1 MLQTNTNAAAK
12 ITENALQTTDLA
24 WKSINAILNS
34 IVEQLPYIVA
44 GLLVLGL
51 FFIISKFFK
60 FVFWS
65 ASGRTKLDYRLR
77 ILFSRVV
84 GFAIIVLGIFTALTI
99 IVPSF
104 KFGDLIA
111 GLGFTSFV
119 VGFAT
124 KDILNNLLSGILILW
139 KQPFHIGDYLFINKF
154 QGKVEH
160 IGVRATRLRADDGEQ
175 ILIPNGD
182 MYSNALIVR
191 GAGAERRMN
200 LTLSVGYE
208 TDITEAKNTIEKAMQ
223 SVAGVVEDPT
233 PAVYVR
239 DLTSDG
245 INLGVY
251 FWIRTNETKP
261 LEVFDRVATKIKT
274 FLTKNKVEIYPPST
288 LIVHNVLPEQALLE
302 TDEEIKEQEKKEI
315 I

>member
-1 MLQTNTNAAAK
+1 MLQSNTNASAK
-12 ITENALQTTDLA
+12 IIENASQTTGLVWSSIDDIS
-24 WKSINAILNS
+24 KSIIQ
-34 IVEQLPYIVA
+34 QLPYVVA
-44 GLLVLGL
+44 GLIVLGL
-51 FFIISKFFK
+51 FFLISKLVK
-60 FVFWS
+60 YIFWT
-65 ASGRTKLDYRLR
+65 ATGRTRLDYRLR
-77 ILFSRVV
+77 VLFSRVV
-84 GFAIIVLGIFTALTI
+84 GFAILILGLFTALTI

-139 KQPFHIGDYLFINKF
+139 KQPFHIGDYIFINKF

-160 IGVRATRLRADDGEQ
+160 IGVRATSLRADDGEE

-182 MYSNALIVR
+182 MYSNPLIVR
-191 GAGAERRMN
+191 SAGAQRRMN
-200 LTLSVGYE
+200 LTLNVGYE
-208 TDITEAKNTIEKAMQ
+208 TDIAQAKNTIEKAMK
-223 SVAGVVEDPT
+223 SVTGVVEDPI

-251 FWIRTNETKP
+251 FWINTNENKP
-261 LEVFDRVATKIKT
+261 LEIFDRVATKIKT
-274 FLTKNKVEIYPPST
+274 FLGKNKVEIYPPNT
-288 LIVHNVLPEQALLE
+288 LIVQSAPIEQTEE
-302 TDEEIKEQEKKEI
+302 TEEEEKKKEDI